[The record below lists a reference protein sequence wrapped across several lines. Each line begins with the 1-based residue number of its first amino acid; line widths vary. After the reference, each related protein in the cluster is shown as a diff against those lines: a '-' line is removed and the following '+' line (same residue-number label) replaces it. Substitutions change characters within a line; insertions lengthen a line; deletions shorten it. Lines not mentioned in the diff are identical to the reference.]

1 MKENKDIQPVEDIK
15 DTSLFVEDGE
25 DVFKD
30 YEQKFEASGED
41 NREYD
46 NIDSVEAY
54 TEPVLENSAESTD
67 EDSFESKSE
76 DILADTENSVEKVTE
91 GCEENADISIKN
103 DKDRGSLIE
112 NDSAADFISGEEE
125 NQIMEAASVQ
135 KNRKKEKKKNPRI
148 RKKQRKRLQV
158 LFIL

>member
-54 TEPVLENSAESTD
+54 TEPVLENLPKALMRIAL
-67 EDSFESKSE
+67 K
-76 DILADTENSVEKVTE
+76 
-91 GCEENADISIKN
+91 
-103 DKDRGSLIE
+103 
-112 NDSAADFISGEEE
+112 
-125 NQIMEAASVQ
+125 ASQ
-135 KNRKKEKKKNPRI
+135 KI
-148 RKKQRKRLQV
+148 Y
-158 LFIL
+158 